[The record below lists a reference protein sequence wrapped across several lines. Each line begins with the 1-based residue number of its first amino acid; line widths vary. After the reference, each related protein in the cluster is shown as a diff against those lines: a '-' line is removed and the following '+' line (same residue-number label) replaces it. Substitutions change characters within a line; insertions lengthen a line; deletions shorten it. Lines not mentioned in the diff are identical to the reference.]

1 MNALL
6 MKQYRRLE
14 LVDMPSPQSG
24 PGELLVRVHSCGICG
39 SDVHGFDGSTGRR
52 QPPLVMGHEA
62 AGTVA
67 GAGAGVAGFRE
78 GDRVTFD
85 STVYCGACFFCARG
99 EVNLCDNRQVLGVSC
114 GDYRRHGAFAEYVVA
129 PARIA
134 YHLPDALR
142 FEHAAM
148 IEAVSVAVHAVGLTP
163 VKLGDT
169 AVVVGSGMIGLLV
182 IQALRLAGC
191 SRVIAIDLEET
202 RLRLAAKLG
211 AEVCLDA
218 SRSDVPSLVRD
229 YTSGRGADVAME
241 VVGNTPAFETALAS
255 LRKGGIL
262 TLVGNLSPKVEL
274 PLQSVVTRQIRIQGS
289 CASSGEYPACID
301 LLARKA
307 IRVDPLISAVAPL
320 AEGAA
325 WFQRLHTGEPN
336 LMKVILVP

>member
-129 PARIA
+129 PARIT

-163 VKLGDT
+163 VRLGDC
-169 AVVVGSGMIGLLV
+169 ALVLGAGMIGTLAL
-182 IQALRLAGC
+182 QALKLAGC
-191 SRVIAIDLEET
+191 GQVIVADVDAGRLKMALALGATAVINPKEGDVAEFVREAHRDAARMSPWKRSAPPNRFKPPSRRCAKVAHLLWWVT
-202 RLRLAAKLG
+202 LRLRSSYRCK
-211 AEVCLDA
+211 
-218 SRSDVPSLVRD
+218 PSL
-229 YTSGRGADVAME
+229 
-241 VVGNTPAFETALAS
+241 LAS
-255 LRKGGIL
+255 FVCSAPARHRANIQLASTYWRAA
-262 TLVGNLSPKVEL
+262 LS
-274 PLQSVVTRQIRIQGS
+274 
-289 CASSGEYPACID
+289 ASSPS
-301 LLARKA
+301 
-307 IRVDPLISAVAPL
+307 SAPSP
-320 AEGAA
+320 
-325 WFQRLHTGEPN
+325 R
-336 LMKVILVP
+336 